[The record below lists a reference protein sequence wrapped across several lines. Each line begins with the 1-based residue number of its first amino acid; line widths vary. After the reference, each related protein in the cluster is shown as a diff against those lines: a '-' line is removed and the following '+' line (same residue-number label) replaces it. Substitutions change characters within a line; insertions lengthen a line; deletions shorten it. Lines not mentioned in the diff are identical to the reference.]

1 MHKRLQVIRDKK
13 ARGQPVS
20 FTDFFGYLIGDT
32 VLKEVSFLPYVSWM
46 LVLGSISGKF
56 KLPTYPCRDK
66 RAWSG
71 FHTSQK
77 AQLGICKSNFGK
89 NIENSFLVA
98 VIFSLSPP

>member
-32 VLKEVSFLPYVSWM
+32 VLKEVSFVLFVFWL

-56 KLPTYPCRDK
+56 KLPKYSCQDQ
-66 RAWSG
+66 
-71 FHTSQK
+71 TSLIWLPYMPK
-77 AQLGICKSNFGK
+77 DTVGHL
-89 NIENSFLVA
+89 
-98 VIFSLSPP
+98 